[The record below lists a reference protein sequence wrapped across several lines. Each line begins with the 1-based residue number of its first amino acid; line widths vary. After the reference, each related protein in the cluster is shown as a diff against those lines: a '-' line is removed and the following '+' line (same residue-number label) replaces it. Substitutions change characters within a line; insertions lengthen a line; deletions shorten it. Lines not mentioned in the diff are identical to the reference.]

1 MDRITTRR
9 PTAARVHGRRDE
21 ILLRELPRRQ
31 RKEELR
37 ETEQELQPDFMDRR
51 V

>member
-1 MDRITTRR
+1 MDHHTRR
-9 PTAARVHGRRDE
+9 PTAARVHGCGDE

-37 ETEQELQPDFMDRR
+37 ETEQELQSHFVDRW